1 MCGRMHPIDQ
11 IPAPAEPVP
20 DRPDAEPQPAPDDA
34 AALLRRM
41 RRGDREA
48 AFRFVEQFGDLIRR
62 RVRGKLNSG
71 MRRIFDSQEILSTV
85 GRRLDRYVMEGQ
97 LRADSEPQLWSL
109 LFRMIDAA
117 LVDKARTYRRLRRV
131 EDEDSEFASR
141 LLARMQERDRNSNDG
156 GEIELEAA
164 FRSLRSDVDREV
176 LALWLND
183 VPHTRIAEEIS
194 STPDAVRQRWRSIRD
209 HLRAQI
215 SAGAL

>member
-1 MCGRMHPIDQ
+1 MKPIEQ
-11 IPAPAEPVP
+11 PPAPAPP
-20 DRPDAEPQPAPDDA
+20 PPSPPPPQAPGRDDDA
-34 AALLRRM
+34 AELLRRM
-41 RRGDREA
+41 RGRDREA

-85 GRRLDRYVMEGQ
+85 GRRLDRYVMQGQ
-97 LRADSEPQLWSL
+97 LHADSEPQLWSL

-131 EDEDSEFASR
+131 EGEDSEFASR
-141 LLARMQERDRNSNDG
+141 LLGRMQERDRQSEDG

-183 VPHTRIAEEIS
+183 VPHARIAEEIS
-194 STPDAVRQRWRSIRD
+194 STPDAVRQRWRSIRE

-215 SAGAL
+215 AAGAL

>member
-1 MCGRMHPIDQ
+1 MQPIEMPPASTNAVQPHPGDVHALTPIDAAGLLGRM
-11 IPAPAEPVP
+11 
-20 DRPDAEPQPAPDDA
+20 RS
-34 AALLRRM
+34 
-41 RRGDREA
+41 GDRDA

-85 GRRLDRYVMEGQ
+85 GRRLDLYVKAGH

-117 LVDKARTYRRLRRV
+117 LVDKARAYRRLNKV
-131 EDEDSEFASR
+131 EGEDSEFASR
-141 LLARMQERDRNSNDG
+141 LLSRMREQDRKSAEG

-194 STPDAVRQRWRSIRD
+194 STPEAVRQRWRSIRE

-215 SAGAL
+215 ASGAL